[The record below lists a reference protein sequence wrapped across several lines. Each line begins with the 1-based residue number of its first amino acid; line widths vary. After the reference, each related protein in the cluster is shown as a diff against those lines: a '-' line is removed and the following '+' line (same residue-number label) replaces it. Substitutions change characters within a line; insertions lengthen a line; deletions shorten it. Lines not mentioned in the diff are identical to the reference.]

1 MLLNNRQKFIKHL
14 KDTYKQASIYN
25 PDIFFGILYDLTDPE
40 LYTLA
45 CEWLRGDSLSEE
57 SMELLKV
64 KYCIDTEDTAK
75 NILANFGKI
84 STDTQ
89 PIVLCFDQVET
100 QSNWNS
106 NPQPIFNI
114 NTTIHNDNLKNF
126 LIIISIVKDAWKQCA
141 SRILQSDKAR
151 IERLVALKPINLN
164 QAESLWAYRLQPLHQ
179 QADSKT
185 DSPIFPLNKQLL
197 EDNFPGG
204 KTLPRNTL
212 ILGRNEY
219 QKHKVSLLNKPDEIS
234 IDIIKKTNGN
244 GTIIITPPKPPVDR
258 TQAEFELLWEKEY
271 KKNQEKITKISLLSS
286 PDLIQ
291 MMQVSLA
298 ALQIQEIKTK
308 LLSGRFASFSL
319 SYQKPGKLERIGI
332 VWTEESHMTSFF
344 NIMNACQRV
353 IQQNLC
359 HTLYLIRIGGVGTPK
374 LAGNQI
380 YQQIFIHTNHHHI
393 KPNLSS
399 VHYLATYQSLVNSAL
414 AQELVIAGKT
424 IILQELQNLIRE
436 AKILD
441 QCILLQ
447 DLGIVSKQP
456 VKPVKD
462 LRKVKDFLLNLVT
475 TQGYMGV
482 PTLISQAVSHFS
494 DIKESEIQHLI
505 DLLCQEKKVKIIN
518 PKAKIQDRLICLIAL

>member
-1 MLLNNRQKFIKHL
+1 
-14 KDTYKQASIYN
+14 
-25 PDIFFGILYDLTDPE
+25 
-40 LYTLA
+40 
-45 CEWLRGDSLSEE
+45 
-57 SMELLKV
+57 
-64 KYCIDTEDTAK
+64 
-75 NILANFGKI
+75 
-84 STDTQ
+84 
-89 PIVLCFDQVET
+89 
-100 QSNWNS
+100 
-106 NPQPIFNI
+106 
-114 NTTIHNDNLKNF
+114 
-126 LIIISIVKDAWKQCA
+126 
-141 SRILQSDKAR
+141 
-151 IERLVALKPINLN
+151 
-164 QAESLWAYRLQPLHQ
+164 
-179 QADSKT
+179 
-185 DSPIFPLNKQLL
+185 
-197 EDNFPGG
+197 
-204 KTLPRNTL
+204 
-212 ILGRNEY
+212 
-219 QKHKVSLLNKPDEIS
+219 
-234 IDIIKKTNGN
+234 
-244 GTIIITPPKPPVDR
+244 
-258 TQAEFELLWEKEY
+258 
-271 KKNQEKITKISLLSS
+271 
-286 PDLIQ
+286 
-291 MMQVSLA
+291 
-298 ALQIQEIKTK
+298 
-308 LLSGRFASFSL
+308 
-319 SYQKPGKLERIGI
+319 
-332 VWTEESHMTSFF
+332 MTSFF